1 MRLNSFACSAVTSE
15 TRISRILTLQP
26 SDRPIGIFSDG
37 SVLTLRGFLAGT
49 AAWRDAARA
58 LPAGAR
64 ENAVLY
70 SEDALELLPALFGF
84 WAAGVHVI
92 LPGDILPGTLKHLED
107 SGVALDKTL
116 LALGAVGMDDGNRVA
131 HLPSPVERTSDFNAL
146 EAPHDLGL
154 LDDKA
159 PLLSLLTSGSTG
171 KAKLCRKRLEQ
182 AFFEPESIDAGIPGG
197 TSALGAIEVLGTV
210 SAQHIYGLLFRA
222 LWPLLSTEAL
232 IVGKRLHY
240 PENLEEALKEARARG
255 HRAVVIAAPAHLK
268 RFTDS
273 TLFEDARDCVILAFS
288 STGPLDDEGARVAR
302 AALGLFPMEVLGSTE
317 TGGIAWRRRS
327 LESDGKIS
335 TPPWKTVSGITAG
348 VRLEDGRVLPEGEGL
363 LTLSGRHLDH
373 EGWNDGSD
381 RIRLDNTGFT
391 LLGRAD
397 RIVKIEG
404 KRVALPEV
412 EALLVTGGLAS
423 EAKVFAFGEGR
434 REALA
439 AVLKPSPQ
447 LKDIFLADGKA
458 AAVRKLREELGR
470 NLPAVSIPRRWRL
483 VDELPSNAQGKTTV
497 KALESLFDPRRPEWL
512 LESDEVQEGTRH
524 LRLRLEASPGLE
536 WFKGHFPGLPILPGV
551 AQLLLVERAFRAYAH
566 VSGDFKATQVKT
578 LKFRAVTT
586 PGMRLALELECPPCG
601 ISSEESFS
609 LKFAWKKIGDAEDV
623 QSSGTIVFSQN

>member
-1 MRLNSFACSAVTSE
+1 MQTNSFACSAVISE

-37 SVLTLRGFLAGT
+37 RVLTLRGFLAGT
-49 AAWRDAARA
+49 AAWRDAALA
-58 LPAGAR
+58 LPADAR

-84 WAAGVHVI
+84 WAADVHVI

-107 SGVALDKTL
+107 SGVALDKTF
-116 LALGAVGMDDGNRVA
+116 LALGAVGMDAGNRIA
-131 HLPSPVERTSDFNAL
+131 HLVSPVERTSDFNAL

-182 AFFEPESIDAGIPGG
+182 AFLEPESIDAGIPGG
-197 TSALGAIEVLGTV
+197 TPALGAIEVLGTV

-222 LWPLLSTEAL
+222 LWPLLSMEAL

-240 PENLEEALKEARARG
+240 PENLAAALKEAKVRG

-268 RFTDS
+268 RFTDP
-273 TLFEDARDCVILAFS
+273 TLFEDARDRVILAFS
-288 STGPLDDEGARVAR
+288 STGPLDDEDARVAR

-327 LESDGKIS
+327 LESDGTIS
-335 TPPWKTVSGITAG
+335 TPPWKTVPGITAG

-381 RIRLDNTGFT
+381 RIRLNNTGFT

-412 EALLVTGGLAS
+412 EALLVKGGLAS

-439 AVLKPSPQ
+439 AVLKPAPQ
-447 LKDIFLADGKA
+447 IKDIFLADGKA

-483 VDELPSNAQGKTTV
+483 VDELPANAQGKTTV

-512 LESDEVQEGTRH
+512 LESDEVHEGTRH

-536 WFKGHFPGLPILPGV
+536 WFRGHFPGLPILPGV

-586 PGMRLALELECPPCG
+586 PGMRLALELECPCG

-609 LKFAWKKIGDAEDV
+609 LKFAWKKIGDSEDV
-623 QSSGTIVFSQN
+623 QSSGTIVFTSD

>member
-15 TRISRILTLQP
+15 TRLSRILTLQP
-26 SDRPIGIFSDG
+26 SERPIGIFSDG

-49 AAWRDAARA
+49 AAWRDAALA
-58 LPAGAR
+58 LPPDTR

-84 WAAGVHVI
+84 WAAGVHAI

-107 SGVALDKTL
+107 SGVALDKTF
-116 LALGAVGMDDGNRVA
+116 LALGAIGMDDGKRVV
-131 HLPSPVERTSDFNAL
+131 HLFSPVERTSDFNAL

-182 AFFEPESIDAGIPGG
+182 AFLEPESIDAGIPGG

-240 PENLEEALKEARARG
+240 PENLEEALKEAKARG

-268 RFTDS
+268 RFTDP

-317 TGGIAWRRRS
+317 TGGIAWRRRD

-335 TPPWKTVSGITAG
+335 TPPWKTVPGITAG

-373 EGWNDGSD
+373 DGWNDGSD
-381 RIRLDNTGFT
+381 RIRLDDTGFT

-412 EALLVTGGLAS
+412 EALLVKGGLAR

-458 AAVRKLREELGR
+458 AAVRNLREELGR

-483 VDELPSNAQGKTTV
+483 VDELPANAQGKTTV

-512 LESDEVQEGTRH
+512 LESDEVQEDSRH

-551 AQLLLVERAFRAYAH
+551 AQLLLVEKAFRAYAH
-566 VSGDFKATQVKT
+566 VSGDFNATQVKT

-586 PGMRLALELECPPCG
+586 PGMRLALELECPVG

-609 LKFAWKKIGDAEDV
+609 LKFAWKKIGDSEDI
-623 QSSGTIVFSQN
+623 QSSGTIVFARK